1 MSEFAQNQVLGV
13 EIPNTRWKDLYRIGF
28 FACTAFPV
36 FIALAV
42 IAYFI
47 WPYSP
52 GFASVADIFA
62 DLQNNRLGGLV
73 SLDLSVV
80 VLLPVSIL
88 EMLALYAALKRI
100 NESYALIAM
109 VLGLTGV
116 ALWLMSK
123 PLVEMVYLSNQYAAA
138 TSEAE
143 RSLYLAAGEALS
155 AIFSGTAW
163 MLSQFLISI
172 SGGISCL
179 LMLRSNLFSRA
190 TAYIGLALTILGV
203 CFWIPGIGP
212 ILSLLATISGV
223 IWYALMARDF
233 YRLGWGPSNVLQ
245 ANQ

>member
-1 MSEFAQNQVLGV
+1 MSKFVQNMRV
-13 EIPNTRWKDLYRIGF
+13 EIPDPRWKDLYRIGCI
-28 FACTAFPV
+28 ACAAFPV
-36 FIALAV
+36 FIAIAV

-52 GFASVADIFA
+52 GFTSVADIFA

-80 VLLPVSIL
+80 VLLPVSIF

-100 NESYALIAM
+100 NESYALIAL
-109 VLGLTGV
+109 VLGLVGV
-116 ALWLMSK
+116 VLWLMSK

-138 TSEAE
+138 TSEVE
-143 RSLYLAAGEALS
+143 KSHYLAAGEALS
-155 AIFSGTAW
+155 AIFTGTAW

-179 LMLRSNLFSRA
+179 LMLRSNLFSRV

-203 CFWIPGIGP
+203 CFWIPRIGP

-233 YRLGWGPSNVLQ
+233 YRLGWGLSNASQ
-245 ANQ
+245 TT